1 MFDEGDCF
9 FSVVLGWQCLIKGD
23 TKQCLIKGAN
33 DANTDSG
40 FLEENV
46 AMMKEKGFFFWCG
59 ARVAV
64 NYYGRRETVPY

>member
-1 MFDEGDCF
+1 M
-9 FSVVLGWQCLIKGD
+9 VLGWQCLIKGD

-46 AMMKEKGFFFWCG
+46 AMMKEKGFFFFGVVLGWQ
-59 ARVAV
+59 
-64 NYYGRRETVPY
+64 